1 MVKVLVFWNIE
12 WHGVVLN
19 RGVGEYSKQRASIAE
34 RERER
39 ARLVVEEISTKLCKI
54 KRWKE

>member
-1 MVKVLVFWNIE
+1 MVKVLVFLNSE
-12 WHGVVLN
+12 WHGVVPN

-34 RERER
+34 RES
-39 ARLVVEEISTKLCKI
+39 LVVAVAEISTKLCKS